1 MEVSD
6 VRRSVLETIERARRE
21 AAGRRELIDEAA
33 REYARFLDAVA
44 VPLVRQIAG
53 VLKAQGYA
61 FTVFTPGGS
70 VRLAS
75 DKTPE
80 DYIELALDTTG
91 PKPLVIGR
99 SSHAHGR
106 RIVEG
111 ERPVAGGPIRDITE
125 EQLLAFLLKELEP
138 LVLR

>member
-6 VRRSVLETIERARRE
+6 VRRRVLETIERAKRE
-21 AAGRRELIDEAA
+21 ASGRRELIDEAA

-44 VPLVRQIAG
+44 VPLARQVAG
-53 VLKAQGYA
+53 ALKAQGYA

-80 DYIELALDTTG
+80 DFVELTLDTTG
-91 PKPLVIGR
+91 PQPLVIGR
-99 SSHAHGR
+99 SSRARGR
-106 RIVEG
+106 RIFEG
-111 ERPVAGGPIRDITE
+111 ERPVASGPVRDITE
-125 EQLLAFLLKELEP
+125 EQLLSFLLKELEP
-138 LVLR
+138 LVA